1 MGEWCLGQSEPTH
14 AAECGQTILFGM
26 ESMVKNPGSGVAGAG
41 DESGAQIGRRGA
53 RAMPRDSVHS

>member
-26 ESMVKNPGSGVAGAG
+26 ESMVKNLSL
-41 DESGAQIGRRGA
+41 I
-53 RAMPRDSVHS
+53 HI